1 MDSAEP
7 LGTPN
12 KDTENFSLFL
22 GGPLFQLMLRA
33 RLTDD
38 ALLMMRKRVIVITLL
53 TWLPLLILSLLEGHA
68 LGGVAIPFIFDA
80 EVHVRFL
87 VAVPLLIAAEL
98 LVQERMRP
106 VARIFLERHLIPEKD
121 LPRYKAA
128 ISSAYRLR
136 NSIVAEVLLIAFVY
150 VIGIMIIWRQ
160 YIAIDAATWY
170 ASPSAEG
177 ARLSLAGVWFGFVSL
192 PVFQF
197 LLCRWYFR
205 IFIWARLLWQISRIR
220 LSLVPT
226 HPDRVGGLGFLSM
239 SVQGFV
245 VLAAAHG
252 AFAHGALLASYLANR
267 ILHFGV
273 PLSGFMFEIGA
284 VVVFVLCLALMP
296 LLVFSGQLAATKR
309 AGMREYGTLAER
321 HVRAFETKWL
331 RGGAPLDEAL
341 VGSADIQSLADLS
354 NSFEVV
360 RTMRLAPISR
370 DDVVRLVIVTLVP
383 VAPLLL
389 TMMPLDELLRRL
401 IGILF

>member
-68 LGGVAIPFIFDA
+68 MGGVAIPFIFDA

-106 VARIFLERHLIPEKD
+106 VARIFLERHLISEKD
-121 LPRYKAA
+121 LPRYEAA
-128 ISSAYRLR
+128 IASAYRLR
-136 NSIVAEVLLIAFVY
+136 NSIVAEILLIAFVY
-150 VIGIMIIWRQ
+150 IIGIMIIWRQ

-177 ARLSLAGVWFGFVSL
+177 ARLSVAGVWFGFVSL
-192 PVFQF
+192 PIFQF

-205 IFIWARLLWQISRIR
+205 IFIWTRLLWQISRIQ

-239 SVQGFV
+239 AVQGFV
-245 VLAAAHG
+245 VLAA
-252 AFAHGALLASYLANR
+252 AHGALLASYLANR

-273 PLSGFMFEIGA
+273 PLSSFMFEIGA
-284 VVVFVLCLALMP
+284 VVVFMLCFALMP

-309 AGMREYGTLAER
+309 AGTREYGTLAER
-321 HVRAFETKWL
+321 YVRAFDTKWL
-331 RGGAPLDEAL
+331 RSDAPPDEAL

-354 NSFEVV
+354 SSFEVV
-360 RTMRLAPISR
+360 RTMRLAPIVR

-401 IGILF
+401 IGVLF

>member
-53 TWLPLLILSLLEGHA
+53 TWMPLLILSLLEGHA

-87 VAVPLLIAAEL
+87 LAVPLLIAAEL

-106 VARIFLERHLIPEKD
+106 VAHIFLERHLIPEQD
-121 LPRYKAA
+121 LPHYKAA
-128 ISSAYRLR
+128 ITSAYRLR

-192 PVFQF
+192 PIFQF

-205 IFIWARLLWQISRIR
+205 IFIWARLLWQVSHIR

-239 SVQGFV
+239 AVQGFV
-245 VLAAAHG
+245 VLAA
-252 AFAHGALLASYLANR
+252 AHGALLASYLANR

-284 VVVFVLCLALMP
+284 VVVLVLCLALMP

-309 AGMREYGTLAER
+309 TGMREYGTLAER
-321 HVRAFETKWL
+321 YVRAFETKWL
-331 RGGAPLDEAL
+331 RGGAPPDEAL
-341 VGSADIQSLADLS
+341 VGSSDIQSLADLS

-370 DDVVRLVIVTLVP
+370 DDFVRLVIVTLVP

-389 TMMPLDELLRRL
+389 TMMPLDELVRRL
-401 IGILF
+401 IGVLF

>member
-7 LGTPN
+7 LEIPN

-53 TWLPLLILSLLEGHA
+53 TWMPLLILSLLEGHA

-87 VAVPLLIAAEL
+87 LAVPLLIAAEL

-106 VARIFLERHLIPEKD
+106 VAHIFLERHLIPEKD
-121 LPRYKAA
+121 LPHYEAA
-128 ISSAYRLR
+128 ITSAYRLR

-205 IFIWARLLWQISRIR
+205 IFIWARLLWQVSRIR

-239 SVQGFV
+239 AVQGFV
-245 VLAAAHG
+245 VLAA
-252 AFAHGALLASYLANR
+252 AHGALLASYLANR

-273 PLSGFMFEIGA
+273 PLPGFMFEICA
-284 VVVFVLCLALMP
+284 VVVFVLCFALMP
-296 LLVFSGQLAATKR
+296 ILVFSGQLAATKR

-321 HVRAFETKWL
+321 YVRAFDTKWL
-331 RGGAPLDEAL
+331 RGGAPPDEAL
-341 VGSADIQSLADLS
+341 LGSADIQSLADLS

-360 RTMRLAPISR
+360 RTMRLAPITR
-370 DDVVRLVIVTLVP
+370 DDVIRLVIVTLVP

-389 TMMPLDELLRRL
+389 TMMPLDELVRRL
-401 IGILF
+401 IGVLF